1 MYMIN
6 SSALLLPFNKIAMT
20 IIAMLMLIL
29 LSACSVTPLS
39 TLVQQE
45 QIDSAT
51 TDEAST
57 IDKND
62 PFAYQA
68 CIYPP
73 NEVVQACAVKGGAF
87 LQQGRLGC
95 YQCVVSYT
103 DAGKTCQDSS
113 DCQGKCQNTGEF
125 VDTSASNQ
133 SGQCA
138 SDSSPFG
145 CYQTIKKGI
154 AQPAIC
160 VD

>member
-20 IIAMLMLIL
+20 IIVMLMLIL
-29 LSACSVTPLS
+29 LSACSVTSSS

-45 QIDSAT
+45 QTDSAT
-51 TDEAST
+51 TDDAAT

-68 CIYPP
+68 CVYPP
-73 NEVVQACAVKGGAF
+73 NEVVQACAAKGGAF
-87 LQQGRLGC
+87 SQQGMLGC

-113 DCQGKCQNTGEF
+113 NCQGKCKNTGEF
-125 VDTSASNQ
+125 VATSASNQ

-145 CYQTIKKGI
+145 CYQMIEEGV